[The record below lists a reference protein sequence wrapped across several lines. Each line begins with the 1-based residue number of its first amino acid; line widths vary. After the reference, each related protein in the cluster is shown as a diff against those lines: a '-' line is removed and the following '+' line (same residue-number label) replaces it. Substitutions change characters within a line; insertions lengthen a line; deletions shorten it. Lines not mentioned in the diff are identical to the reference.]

1 MSTYDSEPNPDD
13 YGPEPEHVAN
23 PSRVG
28 IKTLQAKGKGPAP
41 CARFCEATA
50 FKIEIAGWK
59 RDQAENLA
67 NQCKLVDQIA
77 ALTAERDAWKQ
88 AHDEQVGKLIEIA
101 NERDALK
108 DAARLALDALL
119 PFGGHGLIMV
129 NQAIT
134 ALQEAL

>member
-1 MSTYDSEPNPDD
+1 MSTYDFEPDPDD
-13 YGPEPEHVAN
+13 FGPEPAHIA
-23 PSRVG
+23 G

-77 ALTAERDAWKQ
+77 ALTAERDA
-88 AHDEQVGKLIEIA
+88 LIEGWSA
-101 NERDALK
+101 AKKLAMQNALERDVLK
-108 DAARLALDALL
+108 DAARMALDVLDMTTRCDDNCQCSRRLAIAALK
-119 PFGGHGLIMV
+119 
-129 NQAIT
+129 A
-134 ALQEAL
+134 AL